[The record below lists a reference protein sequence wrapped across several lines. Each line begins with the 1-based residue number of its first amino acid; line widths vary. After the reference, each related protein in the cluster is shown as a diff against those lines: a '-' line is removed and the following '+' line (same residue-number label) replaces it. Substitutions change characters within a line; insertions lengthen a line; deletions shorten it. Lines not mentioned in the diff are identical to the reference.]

1 MSSENENTT
10 CQNLWATAK
19 FVLIETF
26 ITLSAHIFFKKG
38 KISERFNG
46 AYWELRTVRTNQT
59 LNQKVRHNKIR
70 TEIKEIETKQY
81 ERSTQQIV
89 GFLRL

>member
-1 MSSENENTT
+1 MSKSVSYSKICINRDFYNIK
-10 CQNLWATAK
+10 C
-19 FVLIETF
+19 
-26 ITLSAHIFFKKG
+26 SHFFKKG